1 MISVPP
7 EARCY
12 ASQQRRIASGNHS
25 GWSHQHQKA
34 IPMAKTTALQQL
46 DSALKQVRELGL
58 ETKTAEETPIGG
70 LLEKIYDL
78 DPENVAV
85 IAKTLQQ
92 TSLFNEIVRNEIS
105 AMNIGERY
113 EDIVYAFN
121 SIRDD
126 SKRLV
131 DQMEDG
137 KINTFERVANVWMK
151 VRRGDI
157 SERFDEIRHTYLEVA
172 KDAKDQIIREGRI
185 LDAYHD
191 FRGAYKQAQVMA
203 LKVLQKAEKELAA
216 TKKELEKSS
225 KTVAAYKG
233 DDISARAELEMDRD
247 AKIRALQ
254 DEEKRYQIA
263 KDLAD
268 NLTIGYNTS
277 EVVMSRLTQT
287 TSAKERVYQQAVS
300 FFSTNEAVLTA
311 LKASFT
317 GLFGLSESTR
327 TLEAMKEGIDKSLET
342 LSDIGDKV
350 QEAAI
355 KAGYGPTVKAES
367 VKMLVDSVVN
377 FQVRTREIINEMRV
391 LATRNSEEIR
401 EAVED
406 GKKRLARLAAE
417 GEMLIES

>member
-1 MISVPP
+1 
-7 EARCY
+7 
-12 ASQQRRIASGNHS
+12 
-25 GWSHQHQKA
+25 
-34 IPMAKTTALQQL
+34 MAKGTALKQL
-46 DSALKQVRELGL
+46 DKALKQVRELGL
-58 ETKTAEETPIGG
+58 ETKVEEDSPIGG
-70 LLEKIYDL
+70 LLEQIYDL
-78 DPENVAV
+78 DQDSVAI
-85 IAKTLQQ
+85 IAKTLSQV
-92 TSLFNEIVRNEIS
+92 SLFNEIVRNEIS
-105 AMNIGERY
+105 AMQIGERY
-113 EDIVYAFN
+113 EDIVLAFN

-131 DQMEDG
+131 DQMADG
-137 KINTFERVANVWMK
+137 KINTFERVSNVWMK

-185 LDAYHD
+185 LDAYND
-191 FRGAYKQAQVMA
+191 FRGAYKQAQVLS
-203 LKVLQKAEKELAA
+203 LKVLQKAEKQLNAA
-216 TKKELEKSS
+216 KRDLERASKK
-225 KTVAAYKG
+225 VASYKG
-233 DDISARAELEMDRD
+233 DDIAARAELEMDRD

-263 KDLAD
+263 KDLSD

-287 TSAKERVYQQAVS
+287 TNAKERVYQQAVS

-311 LKASFT
+311 LRASFT
-317 GLFGLSESTR
+317 GLFGLHESTR
-327 TLEAMKEGIDKSLET
+327 TLESMKEGIEKSLET
-342 LSDIGDKV
+342 LSEIGDKV

-401 EAVED
+401 ESVEE

-417 GEMLIES
+417 GETLLDE

>member
-1 MISVPP
+1 
-7 EARCY
+7 
-12 ASQQRRIASGNHS
+12 
-25 GWSHQHQKA
+25 
-34 IPMAKTTALQQL
+34 MATKSTALKQL
-46 DSALKQVRELGL
+46 DSAMKQVRDLGL
-58 ETKTAEETPIGG
+58 ETTTQADAPIGG
-70 LLEKIYDL
+70 LLEQIYDL
-78 DPENVAV
+78 DRDSVAI
-85 IAKTLQQ
+85 IAKTLAQV
-92 TSLFNEIVRNEIS
+92 SLFNEIVRNEIS
-105 AMNIGERY
+105 AMRIGERY
-113 EDIVYAFN
+113 EDIVIAFN

-157 SERFDEIRHTYLEVA
+157 SDRFDEVRHTYLEVA

-185 LDAYHD
+185 LDAYND
-191 FRGAYKQAQVMA
+191 FRGAYKHAQVLS
-203 LKVLQKAEKELAA
+203 LKVLQKAEKKLKA
-216 TKKELEKSS
+216 TKTDLEKSS
-225 KTVAAYKG
+225 KKVASFKG
-233 DDISARAELEMDRD
+233 DDIAKRAELEMERD
-247 AKIRALQ
+247 AKIRTLQ

-277 EVVMSRLTQT
+277 EVVMSRLMQT

-317 GLFGLSESTR
+317 GLFGLHESTR
-327 TLEAMKEGIDKSLET
+327 TLEAMKEGIDQSLET
-342 LSDIGDKV
+342 LSEIGDKV
-350 QEAAI
+350 QEAAV

-377 FQVRTREIINEMRV
+377 FQVRTREIISEMRV

-406 GKKRLARLAAE
+406 GKRRLARLASE
-417 GEMLIES
+417 GDDYLAQ

>member
-1 MISVPP
+1 M
-7 EARCY
+7 
-12 ASQQRRIASGNHS
+12 G
-25 GWSHQHQKA
+25 KA
-34 IPMAKTTALQQL
+34 TAMKQL
-46 DSALKQVRELGL
+46 DKALKQVRELGL
-58 ETKTAEETPIGG
+58 DTKTTEDTPIAG
-70 LLEKIYDL
+70 LLEEIYDL
-78 DPENVAV
+78 DPDNVAV

-113 EDIVYAFN
+113 EDIVLAFN

-157 SERFDEIRHTYLEVA
+157 SERFDEIRHTYLQVA
-172 KDAKDQIIREGRI
+172 KDAKDQIVREGRI
-185 LDAYHD
+185 LNAYND
-191 FRGAYKQAQVMA
+191 FRGAYKQAQVLA
-203 LKVLQKAEKELAA
+203 LKILQSAEKQLGAV
-216 TKKELEKSS
+216 KKELEKAS

-233 DDISARAELEMDRD
+233 DDIARRAELEMDRD
-247 AKIRALQ
+247 GKIRALQ

-317 GLFGLSESTR
+317 GLFGLHESTR

-342 LSDIGDKV
+342 LSEIGDKV

-377 FQVRTREIINEMRV
+377 FQIRTREIINEMRI

-417 GEMLIES
+417 GETLIES